1 MKYCSQCGAQN
12 PQTARFCRQCGHQF
26 SMQPAA
32 PVPPPASPAE
42 KTTVL
47 PHMPETGI
55 GTMATQPIARPNDLF
70 EQPSS
75 DLSELAALVNHSMDA
90 EPPATP
96 AGPANDSGSVKDD
109 ATSAVE
115 DAAGTDAVES
125 KTKASTESEMEAVTS
140 EPVEPVVSV
149 EPVASEETRTFDE
162 SAASDA
168 SKSHDEPVPDA
179 EANPPMQETQA
190 APVQPMTEQ
199 PYQQQPYGQP
209 AHPQQPGFQQPT
221 YQQPAGQQYEPQY
234 GSQPGPQPFVQPNA
248 QPQPGPQYASQYGPQ
263 SGPQYGSDQRNPYG
277 QPGYQPQ
284 PGFTQPQPGY
294 QQPNYQ
300 QQPGQGPAAQPSR
313 FEAEARTF
321 GTWLKTF
328 FSKPTDVGKG
338 QPWYAIVVILAVA
351 LISAWSCLLVI
362 SHGGSSIL
370 NAIPVSS
377 ISSSIGNEA
386 QSAALPVFMLL
397 WITFALYDYGS
408 LAVAWLMLRIEGDPT
423 TFGSFHD
430 RVAHALGPWAVL
442 NIVAFLLALVQ
453 LDPLAMLIWMLA
465 TSTRITWM
473 TSLVWNG
480 EVHRG
485 LDPHWVRFLCVLLQ
499 GVLIGILLFILM
511 TITGA
516 VLGSIVA
523 SHASNYLQQFT
534 GGY

>member
-26 SMQPAA
+26 SVQPAA

-47 PHMPETGI
+47 PHMPDAGI

-75 DLSELAALVNHSMDA
+75 DLSELATLVNHSMDA
-90 EPPATP
+90 ETSATP
-96 AGPANDSGSVKDD
+96 KPVASAQD
-109 ATSAVE
+109 AT
-115 DAAGTDAVES
+115 GTDAAKPE
-125 KTKASTESEMEAVTS
+125 ASAGSEAEAIAPEPAHIT
-140 EPVEPVVSV
+140 EPVESAQPK
-149 EPVASEETRTFDE
+149 TFDE

-168 SKSHDEPVPDA
+168 TKSHDEPVTDA
-179 EANPPMQETQA
+179 EENPPEAKTQA
-190 APVQPMTEQ
+190 ASVQPMVGEPYQQ
-199 PYQQQPYGQP
+199 PNPQFGPAQQQPYGQSDY
-209 AHPQQPGFQQPT
+209 QQSGFQQPA
-221 YQQPAGQQYEPQY
+221 YQQTAGQQYEQQY
-234 GSQPGPQPFVQPNA
+234 GSQPGPQPFVQSNA
-248 QPQPGPQYASQYGPQ
+248 QPQPGPHYGSQYGP
-263 SGPQYGSDQRNPYG
+263 DQQNPYG
-277 QPGYQPQ
+277 QTAYQPQ
-284 PGFTQPQPGY
+284 PGFTQQPGY
-294 QQPNYQ
+294 QQSNYQ
-300 QQPGQGPAAQPSR
+300 QQPGSGPAPAAQSSR
-313 FEAEARTF
+313 FQAEARTF

-351 LISAWSCLLVI
+351 LISAWSCLLVLT
-362 SHGGSSIL
+362 HGGSSIL
-370 NAIPVSS
+370 NAIPMSS

-397 WITFALYDYGS
+397 WIVFALYDYGS

-442 NIVAFLLALVQ
+442 NIAAFLLSLVQ
-453 LDPLAMLIWMLA
+453 LDPLALLVWMLA
-465 TSTRITWM
+465 TSTRIAWM

-485 LDPHWVRFLCVLLQ
+485 LDPHWARFLCVLLQ
-499 GVLIGILLFILM
+499 GVLIGILLFILL
-511 TITGA
+511 TITGT